1 MYLPIPEQLLAYA
14 AETAIACVATFMA
27 LLAYVFA
34 PRG

>member
-14 AETAIACVATFMA
+14 AESAIACVATFLA
-27 LLAYVFA
+27 LLAFVFV